1 MWAKR
6 MIGDAKKSDSSV
18 DLHRWLK
25 QTRRGSLTLAVLAAI
40 MDGES
45 YGYNIM
51 KRLGQKEYNSL
62 QVEPSTT
69 YPLLRRLEQ
78 RGMLEAE
85 WSHAEGKKK
94 RMYFLTREGR
104 DLLRMMTVAW
114 LDLTKQLTRL
124 LEEADLI

>member
-1 MWAKR
+1 ML
-6 MIGDAKKSDSSV
+6 GDAEKSDSSV
-18 DLHRWLK
+18 EFDRWLK
-25 QTRRGSLTLAVLAAI
+25 QTRRGALTLAALAAI

-51 KRLGQKEYNSL
+51 KRLGQKEYDSL
-62 QVEPSTT
+62 QVEASTT

-85 WSHAEGKKK
+85 WSHSGGKKK
-94 RMYFLTREGR
+94 RMYFVTREGR
-104 DLLRMMTVAW
+104 DLLRKMTIAW